1 MSDNKYTFSIIVPVY
16 NTEKYVEKCL
26 DSIMKAIEKD
36 CEVIIVNDG
45 STDNSKEII
54 LKYLENIPEEFKEN
68 FRYTEKPNKGLAD
81 TKNVGIELAN
91 GEFISVVDSDD
102 YISDDFYT
110 IARKYTK
117 DFDVIIYDVYVVF
130 EKSRTLNYV
139 SRAKSDWKEDDFA
152 AILNGAI
159 SGSSCNKIIKKDLY
173 NGHLFPVGKEY
184 EDTAVTPFILSE
196 TEKIKYV
203 PYPMYYY
210 LQREKSIVATNTLMS
225 AYYKI
230 SNNISCT
237 LKEKNGDMEKY
248 KYVINEFIADRMLDM
263 FTEDCKANPKEFV
276 QNLQDF
282 SSKNKEV
289 IEYIL
294 SSDMLNK
301 VENHYT
307 ERQKKLV
314 REMLENLKKSD
325 FSKIKKLLIT
335 RNLVNKLR
343 KVIK

>member
-54 LKYLENIPEEFKEN
+54 LKYLENIPEEFKKN